1 MRHKQ
6 QNRQQKSKGRPHHRG
21 HRRRPHHGGPQDQRD
36 YQPPA
41 NVDSL
46 AETQGVLEIAHEGY
60 GFLRQAK
67 RNYIVHPDD
76 IFVPA
81 GLLRRANLRQGS
93 LIRGKVA
100 PPRKPGQRPA
110 LATVE
115 AADERDL
122 ETYGNQVP
130 FKNLTTI
137 DPTEWLRLE
146 TKKSDPTLRVIDLL
160 TPIGWGQR
168 CLIVAPPRTGKTVML
183 QKIGNAV
190 NENYPEMKVFVLLIN
205 ERPEEVTEMR
215 RSIRGEIIA
224 SSLDEL
230 APQHIQISEMTLAR
244 AQRLVEAG
252 EDVLVLVDSLTRMA
266 RAYNMEIEG
275 SGRTLSGGVD
285 SRALERPKAH
295 FGAARK
301 VENGG
306 SLTIVA
312 TALVDTGSRMDQ
324 VIFEEFKGTGNSEIV
339 LSRELADRRIW
350 PAIDVSKSGTR
361 KEEKILPPEI
371 LKSSWILRRVLTK
384 MKPVEGMELLVKKL
398 EITANNA
405 AFLAAFKVI
414 E

>member
-1 MRHKQ
+1 M
-6 QNRQQKSKGRPHHRG
+6 PTF
-21 HRRRPHHGGPQDQRD
+21 
-36 YQPPA
+36 QPPQ
-41 NVDSL
+41 NLEML
-46 AETQGVLEIAHEGY
+46 ADTHGVLEVLSEGY

-67 RNYIVHPDD
+67 RNYIGHPDD

-81 GLLRRANLRQGS
+81 GLLHRYNLRQGS
-93 LIRGKVA
+93 FVKGKVA

-110 LATVE
+110 LATVDVVDGMDP
-115 AADERDL
+115 AAYENL
-122 ETYGNQVP
+122 TT
-130 FKNLTTI
+130 FKNLVTI
-137 DPTEWLRLE
+137 DPTEWLKLE
-146 TKKSDPTLRVIDLL
+146 TKKSDPTLRIIDLL
-160 TPIGWGQR
+160 CPIGWGQR
-168 CLIVAPPRTGKTVML
+168 CLIVAPPRTGKTIML

-230 APQHIQISEMTLAR
+230 APQHKQISEMTLAR

-252 EDVLVLVDSLTRMA
+252 QDVLVLIDSLTRMA

-285 SRALERPKAH
+285 SRALERPKSH

-339 LSRELADRRIW
+339 LTRELAERRIW

-361 KEEKILPPEI
+361 KEEKLLPPDF

-384 MKPVEGMELLVKKL
+384 MKPVEGMELLVKKI
-398 EITANNA
+398 EMTANNT
-405 AFLAAFKVI
+405 AFLASFKNV